1 MFNNFLLIL
10 MILISTT
17 NIIAQQEMS
26 LPDSIPKKVLIVRDS
41 SRLEIAVTRHI
52 KESLGKSGYVV
63 KEVSIYNVNSEKAS
77 SYNVSI
83 IFRGMNAG
91 NEINPAI
98 QRFIASKSDTSQ
110 KVILYSVYGNTYNS
124 QVKNIDAMTDATVSI
139 RPRLIANQILR
150 SFKK

>member
-1 MFNNFLLIL
+1 MFKNFLLIVF
-10 MILISTT
+10 IFISTT
-17 NIIAQQEMS
+17 NIIAQQARS

-91 NEINPAI
+91 NEINPVI

-139 RPRLIANQILR
+139 RPRLIADQILR

>member
-1 MFNNFLLIL
+1 MFNNFLLIV

-17 NIIAQQEMS
+17 NIIAQQEIS

-139 RPRLIANQILR
+139 RPRLIADQILR